1 MNVAVL
7 IYHHVSELGVVAPIS
22 VMGTAKRLQGS
33 DSELAVFTV
42 ARSRLSV
49 QTVSEVILTPTWA
62 FASVPQIDVLFV
74 PGGVGVERAR
84 RNNSIIEFLKRTASQ
99 ASYVVSISSGSL
111 LLGEAGLLR
120 NQNVCGPDYLRERL
134 EAYEVGQNL
143 SVPEL
148 RNPSGIWCAA
158 TDESSFNLCF
168 ALVNELGGSGL
179 AAETAQLMGRMDEG
193 QPI

>member
-148 RNPSGIWCAA
+148 RNACGIWCAA
-158 TDESSFNLCF
+158 TDESRFNLCF

>member
-22 VMGTAKRLQGS
+22 VIGTAKRLQGS

-84 RNNSIIEFLKRTASQ
+84 RNNSIIEFLKRAASQ

-120 NQNVCGPDYLRERL
+120 NQNVCGPAYLRER
-134 EAYEVGQNL
+134 
-143 SVPEL
+143 
-148 RNPSGIWCAA
+148 
-158 TDESSFNLCF
+158 
-168 ALVNELGGSGL
+168 
-179 AAETAQLMGRMDEG
+179 
-193 QPI
+193 

>member
-22 VMGTAKRLQGS
+22 VMGTAKRLQGR
-33 DSELAVFTV
+33 DSELTVFTV
-42 ARSRLSV
+42 ARSRASV
-49 QTVSEVILTPTWA
+49 QTVSEVTITPTWA

-74 PGGVGVERAR
+74 PGGKGVEAAR
-84 RNNSIIEFLKRTASQ
+84 RDKSIIEFLKRTASQ
-99 ASYVVSISSGSL
+99 AHHVVSVSSGTL
-111 LLGEAGLLR
+111 LLGDAALLKD
-120 NQNVCGPDYLRERL
+120 QDVCGPDYLRERL
-134 EAYEVGQNL
+134 EDYEVGKNL
-143 SVPEL
+143 LVPEI

-168 ALVNELGGSGL
+168 ALVDELGVSGL
-179 AAETAQLMGRMDEG
+179 AAETAKSMGRIGDG